1 MSVATTIVEKL
12 KWLYRLLLVDEEPQ
26 DEYGWLRKKGLHA
39 LYRKELADHFKSK
52 RFLIV
57 LLLIAVTG
65 IASIYSASL
74 GIQEALGKESND
86 FVFLKLFTSSGNALP
101 SFTAFISFLGP
112 LVGLALGFDAI
123 NGERARGTLS
133 RVLAQPIHRDAVVNG
148 KFLAGVSVL
157 TIMIVALGLAVG
169 GLGII
174 LTGVPPSFEEL
185 MRLLLFIVITI
196 VYMSLWLSLSL
207 FFSLLF
213 KQTATSAL
221 AGIAV
226 WLFFAI
232 FMGLLAG
239 LISNAVFPI
248 DDTSPATL
256 VLSNQQ
262 LQQNIA
268 RISPSVLYDEATATI
283 LNPGVRVLGPILS
296 TQAEG
301 AIAGAL
307 PLGQSVLLVWPHITS
322 LIAATMI
329 CFALSYIVF
338 MRQEIRAG

>member
-1 MSVATTIVEKL
+1 MSVGTTIAEKL
-12 KWLYRLLLVDEEPQ
+12 KWLYKVLLEDEEPQ
-26 DEYGWLRKKGLHA
+26 DDYGELKRKGLRA
-39 LYRKELADHFKSK
+39 LYRKELADHFRSK

-65 IASIYSASL
+65 IASVYSASL
-74 GIQEALGKESND
+74 GIGEAVMEEGND
-86 FVFLKLFTSSGNALP
+86 FVFLKLFSSSGEALP
-101 SFTAFISFLGP
+101 SFAAFISFLGP
-112 LVGLALGFDAI
+112 LVGLSLGFDAI
-123 NGERARGTLS
+123 NGEKTRGTLS

-148 KFLAGVSVL
+148 KFLAGVTEMS
-157 TIMIVALGLAVG
+157 IMTVALVLAVG

-174 LTGVPPSFEEL
+174 LTGIPPSLEEVI
-185 MRLLLFIVITI
+185 RLLLFIVITI
-196 VYMSLWLSLSL
+196 IYMSLWLCLSL
-207 FFSLLF
+207 LFSLLF
-213 KQTATSAL
+213 RQTATSAL

-239 LISNAVFPI
+239 LIANAIVPI
-248 DDTSPATL
+248 DESSPATL
-256 VLSNQQ
+256 ILKNQH
-262 LQQNIA
+262 LQQNIS
-268 RISPSVLYDEATATI
+268 RISPSILYDEATATI
-283 LNPGVRVLGPILS
+283 LNPAIRVLGPILV

-301 AIAGAL
+301 AIPGTL

-338 MRQEIRAG
+338 MRQEIRA